1 MTDMQ
6 KNPAS
11 IRLWMRIVFFISLA
25 INLLVVGALVGLM
38 IAKPSMQDRR
48 VHSTRNLVQPFIRAL
63 EPHDRKLFVKSMER
77 VVRQPGSERRPGMVD
92 RQAALALLTADP
104 FVRSDFADYLTGQFE
119 TIREI
124 QGFGRELLLDRI
136 VEMSSE
142 DRLAYAD
149 RLARQMKR
157 REKFDP
163 VAPAKPEYLDD

>member
-38 IAKPSMQDRR
+38 IAKPSIRDRR

-63 EPHDRKLFVKSMER
+63 EPHDRKLFISSMER
-77 VVRQPGSERRPGMVD
+77 VVRPPGSERRPGMVD

-104 FVRSDFADYLTGQFE
+104 FVRADFAD
-119 TIREI
+119 
-124 QGFGRELLLDRI
+124 
-136 VEMSSE
+136 
-142 DRLAYAD
+142 
-149 RLARQMKR
+149 
-157 REKFDP
+157 
-163 VAPAKPEYLDD
+163 